1 MEENQDQMP
10 MKAFADLKGYTFQI
24 PYQQRG
30 YKWAPQ
36 NVEEL
41 LKDLW
46 EFIKSKK
53 EMYCLQP
60 LAVVRSDD
68 KKYVVLD
75 GQQRLTTLFLLYK
88 YLYNENPYKFEFE
101 RDNESDVNRSDYL
114 LNIESPDK
122 EKVDSNIDFFFI
134 NRAYYTI
141 KDWFSEMAKAGN
153 ANDIS
158 KLEKDCT
165 LEDVKEKFRTLLNAG
180 KDSKSIQLIWY
191 EVVKEKQH
199 EVFRSLNSG
208 KVHLTNT
215 ELIKAILLNRVSGL
229 LDGSRDEAAI
239 QFEMIERM
247 MQDDHFWYMLRS
259 EPTKRGQTRMD
270 LLFNLVAG
278 ISNEDYEKDFR
289 ASFRWFSDSTTGSL
303 IDKWIKLRH
312 TFLRLKDIYSNI
324 EAYHYI
330 GFLTYEGSQ
339 NGDKNSYKPINKIL
353 ELHSETTKRDFINK
367 LRVSIR
373 EIMNRFHEFIDDFS
387 YYDSSKKG
395 LRLLFLLHNIETILQ
410 RYNKLKANKDLELK
424 REFEQFPFELLHK
437 QSWDIEH
444 IASQTNSSFKN
455 EQDRLDWLKSIC
467 ADYETYFVGDEKD
480 VDSTDPKKKDLG
492 NIQKSY
498 KQYNKTNSAENFM
511 ILYNAV
517 ITYHD
522 KVTGGS
528 ILEEEKN
535 EVGNLVLLD
544 SHTNRSFHN
553 SLFPKKRRIVIIAD
567 GLKSAEDKEK
577 GIKSLFVPICTR
589 QCFTKSYSKASNTT
603 MNAWLESDAKAYR
616 LDLIEKLC
624 DDPVLSGSDSEKTTV
639 TRFFKYSEQKQIN
652 SNN

>member
-1 MEENQDQMP
+1 MEEYQDQMP
-10 MKAFADLKGYTFQI
+10 MKAFAELKGYTFHI

-36 NVEEL
+36 NVREL

-46 EFIKSKK
+46 EFVNSDKK
-53 EMYCLQP
+53 MYCLQP

-68 KKYVVLD
+68 KNYVLLD

-88 YLYNENPYKFEFE
+88 YLNNNEDPYTFEFK
-101 RDNESDVNRSDYL
+101 RDNESGVRWKYL
-114 LNIESPDK
+114 QDIESPDK

-134 NRAYYTI
+134 NRAYCTI
-141 KDWFSEMAKAGN
+141 KDWFSEIAKSGN

-158 KLEKDCT
+158 ESEEDCT
-165 LEDVKEKFRTLLNAG
+165 LENVKEKFQTLLNAG
-180 KDSKSIQLIWY
+180 KDEKSIQLIWY
-191 EVVKEKQH
+191 EVENEKQH

-215 ELIKAILLNRVSGL
+215 ELIKALLLNRVSGL
-229 LDGSRDEAAI
+229 PDGSREEAAI
-239 QFEMIERM
+239 QFEMIERA

-259 EPTKRGQTRMD
+259 EPTKRGQTRME
-270 LLFNLVAG
+270 LLFNLVART
-278 ISNEDYEKDFR
+278 SNEDYEKDFR
-289 ASFRWFSDSTTGSL
+289 TSFRWFSDSTTDESL
-303 IDKWIKLRH
+303 VDNWIKVRH
-312 TFLRLKDIYSNI
+312 PFLRLKDIYSNI

-339 NGDKNSYKPINKIL
+339 NGDKNSYKPIVKIL
-353 ELHSETTKRDFINK
+353 ELHRDTTKRDFINE
-367 LRVSIR
+367 LRKSIR
-373 EIMNRFHEFIDDFS
+373 KIMNGFHESIDDFL

-395 LRLLFLLHNIETILQ
+395 LRLLFLLHNIETILE

-455 EQDRLDWLKSIC
+455 IQDRSDWLESIRT
-467 ADYETYFVGDEKD
+467 DYKEYFEGDEND
-480 VDSTDPKKKDLG
+480 ADSELG
-492 NIQKSY
+492 NIK
-498 KQYNKTNSAENFM
+498 KKLLQYEKTNSAENFM
-511 ILYNAV
+511 VLYNAV

-522 KVTGGS
+522 KKMGES
-528 ILEEEKN
+528 ITEEEKN
-535 EVGNLVLLD
+535 KVGNLVLLD

-553 SLFPKKRRIVIIAD
+553 SLFPRKRRIVIIAD
-567 GLKSAEDKEK
+567 GLKSAEDKET
-577 GIKSLFVPICTR
+577 GIKSLFIPICTR

-603 MNAWLESDAKAYR
+603 MNAWLKSDAEAYR

-624 DDPVLSGSDSEKTTV
+624 DDPVISGSDSEKPEII
-639 TRFFKYSEQKQIN
+639 RFFKHPEQIQIN
-652 SNN
+652 STN

>member
-1 MEENQDQMP
+1 MEEYQDQMP
-10 MKAFADLKGYTFQI
+10 MKAFAELKGYTFHI

-36 NVEEL
+36 NVREL

-46 EFIKSKK
+46 EFVNSDKK
-53 EMYCLQP
+53 MYCLQP

-68 KKYVVLD
+68 KNYVLLD

-88 YLYNENPYKFEFE
+88 YLNNNEDPYTFEFK
-101 RDNESDVNRSDYL
+101 RDNESGVRWKYL
-114 LNIESPDK
+114 QDIESPDK

-134 NRAYYTI
+134 NRAYCTI
-141 KDWFSEMAKAGN
+141 KDWFSEIAKSGN

-158 KLEKDCT
+158 ESEEDCT
-165 LEDVKEKFRTLLNAG
+165 LENVKEKFQTLLNAG
-180 KDSKSIQLIWY
+180 KDEKSIQLIWY
-191 EVVKEKQH
+191 EVENEKQH

-215 ELIKAILLNRVSGL
+215 ELIKALLLNRVSGL
-229 LDGSRDEAAI
+229 PDGSREEAAI
-239 QFEMIERM
+239 QFEMIERA

-270 LLFNLVAG
+270 LLFNLVART
-278 ISNEDYEKDFR
+278 SNEDYEKDFR
-289 ASFRWFSDSTTGSL
+289 TSFRWFSDSTTDESL
-303 IDKWIKLRH
+303 VDKWIKVRH

-339 NGDKNSYKPINKIL
+339 NGDKNSYKPIVKIL
-353 ELHSETTKRDFINK
+353 ELHRDTTKRDFINE
-367 LRVSIR
+367 LRKSIR
-373 EIMNRFHEFIDDFS
+373 KIMNGFHESIDDFL

-395 LRLLFLLHNIETILQ
+395 LRLLFLLHNIETILE

-455 EQDRLDWLKSIC
+455 IQDRSDWLESIRT
-467 ADYETYFVGDEKD
+467 DYKEYFEGDEND
-480 VDSTDPKKKDLG
+480 ADSELG
-492 NIQKSY
+492 NIK
-498 KQYNKTNSAENFM
+498 KKLLQYEKTNSAENFM
-511 ILYNAV
+511 VLYNAV

-522 KVTGGS
+522 KKMGES
-528 ILEEEKN
+528 ITEEEKN
-535 EVGNLVLLD
+535 KVGNLVLLD

-553 SLFPKKRRIVIIAD
+553 SLFPRKRRIVIIAD
-567 GLKSAEDKEK
+567 GLKSAEDKET
-577 GIKSLFVPICTR
+577 GIKSLFIPICTR

-603 MNAWLESDAKAYR
+603 MNAWLKSDAEAYR

-624 DDPVLSGSDSEKTTV
+624 DDPVISGSDSEKPEII
-639 TRFFKYSEQKQIN
+639 RFFKHPEQIQIN
-652 SNN
+652 STN

>member
-10 MKAFADLKGYTFQI
+10 MKAFAELKGYTFHI

-36 NVEEL
+36 NVREL

-46 EFIKSKK
+46 EFVNSDKK
-53 EMYCLQP
+53 MYCLQP

-68 KKYVVLD
+68 KNYVLLD

-88 YLYNENPYKFEFE
+88 YLNNNEDPYTFEFK
-101 RDNESDVNRSDYL
+101 RDNESGVRWKYL
-114 LNIESPDK
+114 QDIESPDK

-134 NRAYYTI
+134 NRAYCTI
-141 KDWFSEMAKAGN
+141 KDWFSEIAKSGN

-158 KLEKDCT
+158 ESEEDCT
-165 LEDVKEKFRTLLNAG
+165 LENVKEKFQTLLNAG
-180 KDSKSIQLIWY
+180 KDEKSIQLIWY
-191 EVVKEKQH
+191 EVENEKQH

-215 ELIKAILLNRVSGL
+215 ELIKALLLNRVSGL
-229 LDGSRDEAAI
+229 PDGSREEAAI
-239 QFEMIERM
+239 QFEMIERA

-270 LLFNLVAG
+270 LLFNLVART
-278 ISNEDYEKDFR
+278 SNEDYEKDFR
-289 ASFRWFSDSTTGSL
+289 TSFRWFSDSTTDESL
-303 IDKWIKLRH
+303 VDKWIKVRH

-339 NGDKNSYKPINKIL
+339 NGDKNSYKPIVKIL
-353 ELHSETTKRDFINK
+353 ELHRDTTKRDFINE
-367 LRVSIR
+367 LRKSIR
-373 EIMNRFHEFIDDFS
+373 KIMNGFHESIDDFL

-395 LRLLFLLHNIETILQ
+395 LRLLFLLHNIETILE

-455 EQDRLDWLKSIC
+455 IQDRSDWLESIRT
-467 ADYETYFVGDEKD
+467 DYKEYFEGDEND
-480 VDSTDPKKKDLG
+480 ADSELG
-492 NIQKSY
+492 NIK
-498 KQYNKTNSAENFM
+498 KKLLQYEKTNSAENFM
-511 ILYNAV
+511 VLYNAV

-522 KVTGGS
+522 KKMGES
-528 ILEEEKN
+528 ITEEEKN
-535 EVGNLVLLD
+535 KVGNLVLLD

-553 SLFPKKRRIVIIAD
+553 SLFPRKRRIVIIAD
-567 GLKSAEDKEK
+567 GLKSAEDKET
-577 GIKSLFVPICTR
+577 GIKSLFIPICTR

-603 MNAWLESDAKAYR
+603 MNAWLKSDAEAYR

-624 DDPVLSGSDSEKTTV
+624 DDPVISGSDSEKPEII
-639 TRFFKYSEQKQIN
+639 RFFKHPEQIQIN
-652 SNN
+652 STN

>member
-1 MEENQDQMP
+1 MEEYHDQMP
-10 MKAFADLKGYTFQI
+10 MKAFAELKGYTFHI

-36 NVEEL
+36 NVREL

-46 EFIKSKK
+46 EFVNSDKK
-53 EMYCLQP
+53 MYCLQP

-68 KKYVVLD
+68 KNYVLLD

-88 YLYNENPYKFEFE
+88 YLNNNEDPYTFEFK
-101 RDNESDVNRSDYL
+101 RDNESGVRWKYL
-114 LNIESPDK
+114 QDIESPDK

-134 NRAYYTI
+134 NRAYCTI
-141 KDWFSEMAKAGN
+141 KDWFSEIAKSGN

-158 KLEKDCT
+158 ESEEDCT
-165 LEDVKEKFRTLLNAG
+165 LENVKEKFQTLLNAG
-180 KDSKSIQLIWY
+180 KDEKSIQLIWY
-191 EVVKEKQH
+191 EVENEKQH

-215 ELIKAILLNRVSGL
+215 ELIKALLLNRVSGL
-229 LDGSRDEAAI
+229 PDGSREEAAI
-239 QFEMIERM
+239 QFEMIERA

-270 LLFNLVAG
+270 LLFNLVART
-278 ISNEDYEKDFR
+278 SNEDYEKDFR
-289 ASFRWFSDSTTGSL
+289 TSFRWFSDSTTDESMV
-303 IDKWIKLRH
+303 DKWIKVRH

-339 NGDKNSYKPINKIL
+339 NGDKNSYKPIVKIL
-353 ELHSETTKRDFINK
+353 ELHRDTTKRDFINE
-367 LRVSIR
+367 LRKSIR
-373 EIMNRFHEFIDDFS
+373 KIMNGFHESIDDFL

-395 LRLLFLLHNIETILQ
+395 LRLLFLLHNIETILE

-455 EQDRLDWLKSIC
+455 IQDRSDWLESIRT
-467 ADYETYFVGDEKD
+467 DYKEYFEGDEND
-480 VDSTDPKKKDLG
+480 ADSELG
-492 NIQKSY
+492 NIK
-498 KQYNKTNSAENFM
+498 KKLLQYEKTNSAENFM
-511 ILYNAV
+511 VLYNAV

-522 KVTGGS
+522 KKMGES
-528 ILEEEKN
+528 ITEEEKN
-535 EVGNLVLLD
+535 KVGNLVLLD

-553 SLFPKKRRIVIIAD
+553 SLFPRKRRIVIIAD
-567 GLKSAEDKEK
+567 GLKSAEDKET
-577 GIKSLFVPICTR
+577 GIKSLFIPICTR

-603 MNAWLESDAKAYR
+603 MNAWLKSDAEAYR

-624 DDPVLSGSDSEKTTV
+624 DDPVISGSDSEKPEII
-639 TRFFKYSEQKQIN
+639 RFFKHPEQIQIN
-652 SNN
+652 STN

>member
-1 MEENQDQMP
+1 MEEHQDQMP
-10 MKAFADLKGYTFQI
+10 MKAFAELKGYTFHI

-36 NVEEL
+36 NVREL

-46 EFIKSKK
+46 EFVNSDKK
-53 EMYCLQP
+53 MYCLQP

-68 KKYVVLD
+68 KNYVLLD

-88 YLYNENPYKFEFE
+88 YLNNNEDPYTFEFK
-101 RDNESDVNRSDYL
+101 RDNESGVRWKYL
-114 LNIESPDK
+114 QDIESPDK

-134 NRAYYTI
+134 NRAYCTI
-141 KDWFSEMAKAGN
+141 KDWFSEIAKSGN

-158 KLEKDCT
+158 ESEEDCT
-165 LEDVKEKFRTLLNAG
+165 LENVKEKFQTLLNAG
-180 KDSKSIQLIWY
+180 KDEKSIQLIWY
-191 EVVKEKQH
+191 EVENEKQH

-215 ELIKAILLNRVSGL
+215 ELIKALLLNRVSGL
-229 LDGSRDEAAI
+229 PDGSREEAAI
-239 QFEMIERM
+239 QFEMIERA

-270 LLFNLVAG
+270 LLFNLVART
-278 ISNEDYEKDFR
+278 SNEDYEKDFR
-289 ASFRWFSDSTTGSL
+289 TSFRWFSDSTTDESL
-303 IDKWIKLRH
+303 VDKWIKVRH

-339 NGDKNSYKPINKIL
+339 IGDKNSYKPIVKIL
-353 ELHSETTKRDFINK
+353 ELHRDTTKRDFINE
-367 LRVSIR
+367 LRKSIR
-373 EIMNRFHEFIDDFS
+373 KIMNGFHESIDDFL

-395 LRLLFLLHNIETILQ
+395 LRLLFLLHNIETILE

-455 EQDRLDWLKSIC
+455 IQDRSDWLESIRT
-467 ADYETYFVGDEKD
+467 DYKEYFEGDEND
-480 VDSTDPKKKDLG
+480 ADSELG
-492 NIQKSY
+492 NIK
-498 KQYNKTNSAENFM
+498 KKLLQYEKTNSAENFM
-511 ILYNAV
+511 VLYNAV

-522 KVTGGS
+522 KKMGES
-528 ILEEEKN
+528 ITEEEKN
-535 EVGNLVLLD
+535 KVGNLVLLD

-553 SLFPKKRRIVIIAD
+553 SLFPRKRRIVIIAD
-567 GLKSAEDKEK
+567 GLKSAEDKET
-577 GIKSLFVPICTR
+577 GIKSLFIPICTR

-603 MNAWLESDAKAYR
+603 MNAWLKSDAEAYR

-624 DDPVLSGSDSEKTTV
+624 DDPVISGSDSEKPEII
-639 TRFFKYSEQKQIN
+639 RFFKHPEQIQIN
-652 SNN
+652 STN

>member
-1 MEENQDQMP
+1 MEEYQDQMP
-10 MKAFADLKGYTFQI
+10 MKAFAELEGYTFLI

-36 NVEEL
+36 NVREL

-46 EFIKSKK
+46 EFVNSDKK
-53 EMYCLQP
+53 MYCLQP

-68 KKYVVLD
+68 KNYVLLD

-88 YLYNENPYKFEFE
+88 YLNNNEDPYTFEFK
-101 RDNESDVNRSDYL
+101 RDNESGVRWKYL
-114 LNIESPDK
+114 QDIESPDK

-134 NRAYYTI
+134 NRAYCTI
-141 KDWFSEMAKAGN
+141 KDWFSEIAKSGN

-158 KLEKDCT
+158 ESEEDCT
-165 LEDVKEKFRTLLNAG
+165 LENVKEKFQTLLNAG
-180 KDSKSIQLIWY
+180 KDEKSIQLIWY
-191 EVVKEKQH
+191 EVENEKQH

-215 ELIKAILLNRVSGL
+215 ELIKALLLNRVSGL
-229 LDGSRDEAAI
+229 PDGSREEAAI
-239 QFEMIERM
+239 QFEMIERA

-270 LLFNLVAG
+270 LLFNLVART
-278 ISNEDYEKDFR
+278 SNEDYEKDFR
-289 ASFRWFSDSTTGSL
+289 TSFRWFSDSTTDESL
-303 IDKWIKLRH
+303 VDKWIKVRH

-339 NGDKNSYKPINKIL
+339 NGDKNSYKPIVKIL
-353 ELHSETTKRDFINK
+353 ELHRDTTKRDFINE
-367 LRVSIR
+367 LRKSIR
-373 EIMNRFHEFIDDFS
+373 KIMNGFHESIDDFL

-395 LRLLFLLHNIETILQ
+395 LRLLFLLHNIETILE

-455 EQDRLDWLKSIC
+455 IQDRSDWLESIRT
-467 ADYETYFVGDEKD
+467 DYKEYFEGDEND
-480 VDSTDPKKKDLG
+480 ADSELG
-492 NIQKSY
+492 NIK
-498 KQYNKTNSAENFM
+498 KKLLQYEKTNSAENFM
-511 ILYNAV
+511 VLYNAV

-522 KVTGGS
+522 KKMGES
-528 ILEEEKN
+528 ITEEEKN
-535 EVGNLVLLD
+535 KVGNLVLLD

-553 SLFPKKRRIVIIAD
+553 SLFPRKRRIVIIAD
-567 GLKSAEDKEK
+567 GLKSAEDKET
-577 GIKSLFVPICTR
+577 GIKSLFIPICTR

-603 MNAWLESDAKAYR
+603 MNAWLKSDAEAYR

-624 DDPVLSGSDSEKTTV
+624 DDPVISGSDSEKPEII
-639 TRFFKYSEQKQIN
+639 RFFKHPEQIQIN
-652 SNN
+652 STN

>member
-1 MEENQDQMP
+1 MEENQDQMQ
-10 MKAFADLKGYTFQI
+10 MKAYAELKGYTFQI

-36 NVEEL
+36 NVKEL

-46 EFIKSKK
+46 EFINSDK

-60 LAVVRSDD
+60 LAVVRSDN

-88 YLYNENPYKFEFE
+88 YLYDKDPYTFEFE
-101 RDNESDVNRSDYL
+101 RDNESDVNRWDYL
-114 LNIESPDK
+114 QNIKSPDK
-122 EKVDSNIDFFFI
+122 DELNIDFFFI
-134 NRAYYTI
+134 NRAYCTI
-141 KDWFSEMAKAGN
+141 KDWFSEMAETDN
-153 ANDIS
+153 SINIS
-158 KLEKDCT
+158 KSEDGCT
-165 LEDVKEKFRTLLNAG
+165 LDDVKEKFRILLNAD
-180 KDSKSIQLIWY
+180 KYSNSIQLIWY
-191 EVVKEKQH
+191 EVEKERKH
-199 EVFRSLNSG
+199 EAFRSLNSG

-215 ELIKAILLNRVSGL
+215 DLIKALLLNRVSGL
-229 LDGSRDEAAI
+229 PDGSREEAAI

-278 ISNEDYEKDFR
+278 TSNEDYEKDFR
-289 ASFRWFSDSTTGSL
+289 TSFRWFSDSTTGSL

-353 ELHSETTKRDFINK
+353 ELHRETTKRDFINK
-367 LRVSIR
+367 LRKSIR
-373 EIMNRFHEFIDDFS
+373 EIMNGFHESIDEFS
-387 YYDSSKKG
+387 YSDSSKKG

-455 EQDRLDWLKSIC
+455 LQDRSDWLESIRT
-467 ADYETYFVGDEKD
+467 DYKEYFEGDEND
-480 VDSTDPKKKDLG
+480 ADTDLG
-492 NIQKSY
+492 NIK
-498 KQYNKTNSAENFM
+498 KRLLQYEKTNSAENFM
-511 ILYNAV
+511 VLYNAV

-522 KVTGGS
+522 KKMGES
-528 ILEEEKN
+528 ITEEEKN
-535 EVGNLVLLD
+535 DVGNLVLLD

-624 DDPVLSGSDSEKTTV
+624 DSPELLSSDSEKTTV
-639 TRFFKYSEQKQIN
+639 TRFFKHHEQKQIN
-652 SNN
+652 SNI

>member
-1 MEENQDQMP
+1 MEEYQDQMP
-10 MKAFADLKGYTFQI
+10 MKAFAELKGYTFHI

-36 NVEEL
+36 NVREL

-46 EFIKSKK
+46 EFVNSDKK
-53 EMYCLQP
+53 MYCLQP

-68 KKYVVLD
+68 KNYVLLD

-88 YLYNENPYKFEFE
+88 YLNNNEDPYTFEFK
-101 RDNESDVNRSDYL
+101 RDNESGVRWKYL
-114 LNIESPDK
+114 QDIESPDK
-122 EKVDSNIDFFFI
+122 EKVDSNFDFFFI
-134 NRAYYTI
+134 NRAYCTI
-141 KDWFSEMAKAGN
+141 KDWFSEIAKSGN

-158 KLEKDCT
+158 ESEEDCT
-165 LEDVKEKFRTLLNAG
+165 LENVKEKFQTLLNAG
-180 KDSKSIQLIWY
+180 KDEKSIQLIWY
-191 EVVKEKQH
+191 EVENEKQH

-215 ELIKAILLNRVSGL
+215 ELIKALLLNRVSGL
-229 LDGSRDEAAI
+229 PDGSREEAAI
-239 QFEMIERM
+239 QFEMIERA

-270 LLFNLVAG
+270 LLFNLVART
-278 ISNEDYEKDFR
+278 SNEDYEKDFR
-289 ASFRWFSDSTTGSL
+289 TSFRWFSDSTTDESL
-303 IDKWIKLRH
+303 VDKWIKVRH

-339 NGDKNSYKPINKIL
+339 NGDKNSYKPIVKIL
-353 ELHSETTKRDFINK
+353 ELHRDTTKRDFINE
-367 LRVSIR
+367 LRKSIR
-373 EIMNRFHEFIDDFS
+373 KIMNGFHESIDDFL

-395 LRLLFLLHNIETILQ
+395 LRLLFLLHNIETILE

-455 EQDRLDWLKSIC
+455 IQDRSDWLESIRT
-467 ADYETYFVGDEKD
+467 DYKEYFEGDEND
-480 VDSTDPKKKDLG
+480 ADSELG
-492 NIQKSY
+492 NIK
-498 KQYNKTNSAENFM
+498 KKLLQYEKTNSAENFM
-511 ILYNAV
+511 VLYNAV

-522 KVTGGS
+522 KKMGES
-528 ILEEEKN
+528 ITEEEKN
-535 EVGNLVLLD
+535 KVGNLVLLD

-553 SLFPKKRRIVIIAD
+553 SLFPRKRRIVIIAD
-567 GLKSAEDKEK
+567 GLKSAEDKET
-577 GIKSLFVPICTR
+577 GIKSLFIPICTR

-603 MNAWLESDAKAYR
+603 MNAWLKSDAEAYR

-624 DDPVLSGSDSEKTTV
+624 DDPVISGSDSEKPEII
-639 TRFFKYSEQKQIN
+639 RFFKHPEQIQIN
-652 SNN
+652 STN

>member
-10 MKAFADLKGYTFQI
+10 MIAFAELEGYTFHI

-36 NVEEL
+36 NVREL

-46 EFIKSKK
+46 EFVNSDKK
-53 EMYCLQP
+53 MYCLQP

-68 KKYVVLD
+68 KNYVLLD

-88 YLYNENPYKFEFE
+88 YLNNNEDPYTFEFK
-101 RDNESDVNRSDYL
+101 RDNESGVRWKYL
-114 LNIESPDK
+114 QDIESPDK

-134 NRAYYTI
+134 NRAYCTI
-141 KDWFSEMAKAGN
+141 KDWFSEIAKSGN

-158 KLEKDCT
+158 ESEEDCT
-165 LEDVKEKFRTLLNAG
+165 LENVKEKFQTLLNAG
-180 KDSKSIQLIWY
+180 KDEKSIQLIWY
-191 EVVKEKQH
+191 EVENEKQH

-215 ELIKAILLNRVSGL
+215 ELIKALLINRVSGL
-229 LDGSRDEAAI
+229 PDGSREEAAI
-239 QFEMIERM
+239 QFEMIERA

-270 LLFNLVAG
+270 LLFNLVART
-278 ISNEDYEKDFR
+278 SNEDYEKDFR
-289 ASFRWFSDSTTGSL
+289 TSFRWFSDSTTDESL
-303 IDKWIKLRH
+303 VDKWIKVRH

-339 NGDKNSYKPINKIL
+339 NGDKNSYKPIVKIL
-353 ELHSETTKRDFINK
+353 ELHRDTTKRDFINE
-367 LRVSIR
+367 LRKSIR
-373 EIMNRFHEFIDDFS
+373 KIMNGFHESIDDFL

-395 LRLLFLLHNIETILQ
+395 LRLLFLLHNIETILE

-455 EQDRLDWLKSIC
+455 IQDRSDWLESIRT
-467 ADYETYFVGDEKD
+467 DYKEYFEGDEND
-480 VDSTDPKKKDLG
+480 ADSELG
-492 NIQKSY
+492 NIK
-498 KQYNKTNSAENFM
+498 KKLLQYEKTNSAENFM
-511 ILYNAV
+511 VLYNAV

-522 KVTGGS
+522 KKMGES
-528 ILEEEKN
+528 ITEEEKN
-535 EVGNLVLLD
+535 KVGNLVLLD

-553 SLFPKKRRIVIIAD
+553 SLFPRKRRIVIIAD
-567 GLKSAEDKEK
+567 GLKSAEDKET
-577 GIKSLFVPICTR
+577 GIKSLFIPICTR

-603 MNAWLESDAKAYR
+603 MNAWLKSDAEAYR

-624 DDPVLSGSDSEKTTV
+624 DDPVISGSDSEKPEII
-639 TRFFKYSEQKQIN
+639 RFFKHPEQIQIN
-652 SNN
+652 STN

>member
-1 MEENQDQMP
+1 MEEHQDQMP
-10 MKAFADLKGYTFQI
+10 MKAFAELKGYTFHI

-36 NVEEL
+36 NVREL

-46 EFIKSKK
+46 EFVNSDKK
-53 EMYCLQP
+53 MYCLQP

-68 KKYVVLD
+68 KNYVLLD

-88 YLYNENPYKFEFE
+88 YLNNNEDPYTFEFK
-101 RDNESDVNRSDYL
+101 RDNESGVRWKYL
-114 LNIESPDK
+114 QDIESPDK

-134 NRAYYTI
+134 NRAYCTI
-141 KDWFSEMAKAGN
+141 KDWFSEVAKASN

-158 KLEKDCT
+158 ESEEDCT
-165 LEDVKEKFRTLLNAG
+165 LENVKEKFQTLLNAG
-180 KDSKSIQLIWY
+180 KDEKSIQLIWY
-191 EVVKEKQH
+191 EVENEKQH

-215 ELIKAILLNRVSGL
+215 ELIKALLLNRVSGL
-229 LDGSRDEAAI
+229 PDGSREEAAI
-239 QFEMIERM
+239 QFEMIERA

-270 LLFNLVAG
+270 LLFNLVART
-278 ISNEDYEKDFR
+278 SNEDYEKDFR
-289 ASFRWFSDSTTGSL
+289 TSFRWFSDSTTDESL
-303 IDKWIKLRH
+303 VDKWIKVRH

-339 NGDKNSYKPINKIL
+339 NGDKNSYKPIVKIL
-353 ELHSETTKRDFINK
+353 ELHRDTTKRDFINE
-367 LRVSIR
+367 LRKSIR
-373 EIMNRFHEFIDDFS
+373 KIMNGFHESIDDFL

-395 LRLLFLLHNIETILQ
+395 LRLLFLLHNIETILE

-455 EQDRLDWLKSIC
+455 IQDRSDWLESIRT
-467 ADYETYFVGDEKD
+467 DYKEYFEGDEND
-480 VDSTDPKKKDLG
+480 ADSELG
-492 NIQKSY
+492 NIK
-498 KQYNKTNSAENFM
+498 KKLLQYEKTNSAENFM
-511 ILYNAV
+511 VLYNAV

-522 KVTGGS
+522 KKMGES
-528 ILEEEKN
+528 ITEEEKN
-535 EVGNLVLLD
+535 KVGNLVLLD

-553 SLFPKKRRIVIIAD
+553 SLFPRKRRIVIIAD
-567 GLKSAEDKEK
+567 GLKSAEDKET
-577 GIKSLFVPICTR
+577 GIKSLFIPICTR

-603 MNAWLESDAKAYR
+603 MNAWLKSDAEAYR

-624 DDPVLSGSDSEKTTV
+624 DDPVISGSDSEKPEII
-639 TRFFKYSEQKQIN
+639 RFFKHPEQIQIN
-652 SNN
+652 STN

>member
-1 MEENQDQMP
+1 MEEYQDQMP
-10 MKAFADLKGYTFQI
+10 MKAFAELKGYTFHI

-36 NVEEL
+36 NVREL

-46 EFIKSKK
+46 EFVNSDKK
-53 EMYCLQP
+53 MYCLQP

-68 KKYVVLD
+68 KNYVLLD

-88 YLYNENPYKFEFE
+88 YLNNNEDPYTFEFK
-101 RDNESDVNRSDYL
+101 RDNESGVRWKYL
-114 LNIESPDK
+114 QDIESPDK

-134 NRAYYTI
+134 NRAYCTI
-141 KDWFSEMAKAGN
+141 KDWFSEIAKSGN

-158 KLEKDCT
+158 ESEEDCT
-165 LEDVKEKFRTLLNAG
+165 LENVKEKFQTLLNAG
-180 KDSKSIQLIWY
+180 KDEKSIQLIWY
-191 EVVKEKQH
+191 EVENEKQH

-215 ELIKAILLNRVSGL
+215 ELIKALLLNRVSGL
-229 LDGSRDEAAI
+229 PDGSREEAAI
-239 QFEMIERM
+239 QFEMIERA

-270 LLFNLVAG
+270 LLFNLVART
-278 ISNEDYEKDFR
+278 SNEDYEKDFR
-289 ASFRWFSDSTTGSL
+289 TSFRWFSDSTTDESMV
-303 IDKWIKLRH
+303 DKWIKVRH

-339 NGDKNSYKPINKIL
+339 NGDKNSYKPIVKIL
-353 ELHSETTKRDFINK
+353 ELHRDTTKRDFINE
-367 LRVSIR
+367 LRKSIR
-373 EIMNRFHEFIDDFS
+373 KIMNGFHESIDDFL

-395 LRLLFLLHNIETILQ
+395 LRLLFLLHNIETILE

-455 EQDRLDWLKSIC
+455 IQDRSDWLESIRT
-467 ADYETYFVGDEKD
+467 DYKEYFEGDEND
-480 VDSTDPKKKDLG
+480 ADSELG
-492 NIQKSY
+492 NIK
-498 KQYNKTNSAENFM
+498 KKLLQYEKTNSAENFM
-511 ILYNAV
+511 VLYNAV

-522 KVTGGS
+522 KKMGES
-528 ILEEEKN
+528 ITEEEKN
-535 EVGNLVLLD
+535 KVGNLVLLD

-553 SLFPKKRRIVIIAD
+553 SLFPRKRRIVIIAD
-567 GLKSAEDKEK
+567 GLKSAEDKET
-577 GIKSLFVPICTR
+577 GIKSLFIPICTR

-603 MNAWLESDAKAYR
+603 MNAWLKSDAEAYR

-624 DDPVLSGSDSEKTTV
+624 DDPVISGSDSEKPEII
-639 TRFFKYSEQKQIN
+639 RFFKHPEQIQIN
-652 SNN
+652 STN

>member
-10 MKAFADLKGYTFQI
+10 MIAFAELEGYTFHI

-36 NVEEL
+36 NVREL

-46 EFIKSKK
+46 EFVNSDKK
-53 EMYCLQP
+53 MYCLQP

-68 KKYVVLD
+68 KNYVLLD

-88 YLYNENPYKFEFE
+88 YLNNNEDPYTFEFK
-101 RDNESDVNRSDYL
+101 RDNESGVRWKYL
-114 LNIESPDK
+114 QDIESPDK

-134 NRAYYTI
+134 NRAYCTI
-141 KDWFSEMAKAGN
+141 KDWFSEIAKSGN

-158 KLEKDCT
+158 ESEEDCT
-165 LEDVKEKFRTLLNAG
+165 LENVKEKFQTLLNAG
-180 KDSKSIQLIWY
+180 KDEKSIQLIWY
-191 EVVKEKQH
+191 EVENEKQH

-215 ELIKAILLNRVSGL
+215 ELIKALLLNRVSGL
-229 LDGSRDEAAI
+229 PDGSREEAAI
-239 QFEMIERM
+239 QFEMIERA

-270 LLFNLVAG
+270 LLFNLVART
-278 ISNEDYEKDFR
+278 SNEDYEKDFR
-289 ASFRWFSDSTTGSL
+289 TSFRWFSDSTTDESL
-303 IDKWIKLRH
+303 VDKWIKVRH

-339 NGDKNSYKPINKIL
+339 NGDKNSYKPIVKIL
-353 ELHSETTKRDFINK
+353 ELHRDTTKRDFINE
-367 LRVSIR
+367 LRKSIR
-373 EIMNRFHEFIDDFS
+373 KIMNGFHESIDDFL

-395 LRLLFLLHNIETILQ
+395 LRLLFLLHNIETILE

-455 EQDRLDWLKSIC
+455 IQDRSDWLKSILT
-467 ADYETYFVGDEKD
+467 DYKEYFEGDEND
-480 VDSTDPKKKDLG
+480 ADSELG
-492 NIQKSY
+492 NIK
-498 KQYNKTNSAENFM
+498 KKLLQYEKTNSAENFM
-511 ILYNAV
+511 VLYNAV

-522 KVTGGS
+522 KKMGES
-528 ILEEEKN
+528 ITEEEKN
-535 EVGNLVLLD
+535 KVGNLVLLD

-553 SLFPKKRRIVIIAD
+553 SLFPRKRRIVIIAD
-567 GLKSAEDKEK
+567 GLKSAEDKET
-577 GIKSLFVPICTR
+577 GIKSLFIPICTR

-603 MNAWLESDAKAYR
+603 MNAWLKSDAEAYR

-624 DDPVLSGSDSEKTTV
+624 DDPVISGSDSEKPEII
-639 TRFFKYSEQKQIN
+639 RFFKHPEQIQIN
-652 SNN
+652 STN

>member
-1 MEENQDQMP
+1 MEEYQDQMP
-10 MKAFADLKGYTFQI
+10 MKAFAELKGYTFHI

-36 NVEEL
+36 NVREL

-46 EFIKSKK
+46 EFVNSDKK
-53 EMYCLQP
+53 MYCLQP

-68 KKYVVLD
+68 KNYVLLD

-88 YLYNENPYKFEFE
+88 YLNNNEDPYTFEFK
-101 RDNESDVNRSDYL
+101 RDNESGVRWKYL
-114 LNIESPDK
+114 QDIESPDK

-134 NRAYYTI
+134 NRAYCTI
-141 KDWFSEMAKAGN
+141 KDWFSEIAKSGN

-158 KLEKDCT
+158 ESEEDCT
-165 LEDVKEKFRTLLNAG
+165 LENVKEKFQTLLNAG
-180 KDSKSIQLIWY
+180 KDEKSIQLIWY
-191 EVVKEKQH
+191 EVENEKQH

-215 ELIKAILLNRVSGL
+215 ELIKALLLNRVSGL
-229 LDGSRDEAAI
+229 PDGSREEAAI
-239 QFEMIERM
+239 QFEMIERA

-270 LLFNLVAG
+270 LLFNLVART
-278 ISNEDYEKDFR
+278 SNEDYEKDFR
-289 ASFRWFSDSTTGSL
+289 TSFRWFSDSTTDESMV
-303 IDKWIKLRH
+303 DKWIKVRH

-339 NGDKNSYKPINKIL
+339 NGDKNSYKPIVKIL
-353 ELHSETTKRDFINK
+353 ELHRDTTKRDFINE
-367 LRVSIR
+367 LRKSIR
-373 EIMNRFHEFIDDFS
+373 KIMNGFHESIDDFL

-395 LRLLFLLHNIETILQ
+395 LRLLFLLHNIETILE

-455 EQDRLDWLKSIC
+455 IQDRSAWLESIRT
-467 ADYETYFVGDEKD
+467 DYKEYFEGDEND
-480 VDSTDPKKKDLG
+480 ADSELG
-492 NIQKSY
+492 NIK
-498 KQYNKTNSAENFM
+498 KKLLQYEKTNSAENFM
-511 ILYNAV
+511 VLYNAV

-522 KVTGGS
+522 KKMGES
-528 ILEEEKN
+528 ITEEEKN
-535 EVGNLVLLD
+535 KVGNLVLLD

-553 SLFPKKRRIVIIAD
+553 SLFPRKRRIVIIAD
-567 GLKSAEDKEK
+567 GLKSAEDKET
-577 GIKSLFVPICTR
+577 GIKSLFIPICTR

-603 MNAWLESDAKAYR
+603 MNAWLKSDAEAYR

-624 DDPVLSGSDSEKTTV
+624 DDPVISGSDSEKPEII
-639 TRFFKYSEQKQIN
+639 RFFKHPEQIQIN
-652 SNN
+652 STN

>member
-10 MKAFADLKGYTFQI
+10 MIAFAELEGYTFHI

-36 NVEEL
+36 NVREL

-46 EFIKSKK
+46 EFVNSDKK
-53 EMYCLQP
+53 MYCLQP

-68 KKYVVLD
+68 KNYVLLD

-88 YLYNENPYKFEFE
+88 YLNNNEDPYTFEFK
-101 RDNESDVNRSDYL
+101 RDNESGVRWKYL
-114 LNIESPDK
+114 QDIESPDK

-134 NRAYYTI
+134 NRAYCTI
-141 KDWFSEMAKAGN
+141 KDWFSEIAKSGN

-158 KLEKDCT
+158 ESEEDCT
-165 LEDVKEKFRTLLNAG
+165 LENVKEKFQTLLNAG
-180 KDSKSIQLIWY
+180 KDEKSIQLIWY
-191 EVVKEKQH
+191 EVENEKQH

-215 ELIKAILLNRVSGL
+215 ELIKALLLNRVSGL
-229 LDGSRDEAAI
+229 PDGSREEAAI
-239 QFEMIERM
+239 QFEMIERA

-270 LLFNLVAG
+270 LLFNLVART
-278 ISNEDYEKDFR
+278 SNEDYEKDFR
-289 ASFRWFSDSTTGSL
+289 TSFRWFSDSTTDESMV
-303 IDKWIKLRH
+303 DKWIKVRH

-339 NGDKNSYKPINKIL
+339 NGDKNSYKPIVKIL
-353 ELHSETTKRDFINK
+353 ELHRDTTKRDFINE
-367 LRVSIR
+367 LRKSIR
-373 EIMNRFHEFIDDFS
+373 KIMNGFHESIDDFL

-395 LRLLFLLHNIETILQ
+395 LRLLFLLHNIETILE

-455 EQDRLDWLKSIC
+455 IQDRSDWLESIRT
-467 ADYETYFVGDEKD
+467 DYKEYFEGDEND
-480 VDSTDPKKKDLG
+480 ADSELG
-492 NIQKSY
+492 NIK
-498 KQYNKTNSAENFM
+498 KKLLQYEKTNSAENFM
-511 ILYNAV
+511 VLYNAV

-522 KVTGGS
+522 KKMGES
-528 ILEEEKN
+528 ITEEEKN
-535 EVGNLVLLD
+535 KVGNLVLLD

-553 SLFPKKRRIVIIAD
+553 SLFPRKRRIVIIAD
-567 GLKSAEDKEK
+567 GLKSAEDKET
-577 GIKSLFVPICTR
+577 GIKSLFIPICTR

-603 MNAWLESDAKAYR
+603 MNAWLKSDAEAYR

-624 DDPVLSGSDSEKTTV
+624 DDPVISGSDSEKPEII
-639 TRFFKYSEQKQIN
+639 RFFKHPEQIQIN
-652 SNN
+652 STN

>member
-1 MEENQDQMP
+1 MEEYHDQMP
-10 MKAFADLKGYTFQI
+10 MKAFAELKGYTFHI

-36 NVEEL
+36 NVREL

-46 EFIKSKK
+46 EFVNSDKK
-53 EMYCLQP
+53 MYCLQP

-68 KKYVVLD
+68 KNYVLLD

-88 YLYNENPYKFEFE
+88 YLNTNEDPYTFEFK
-101 RDNESDVNRSDYL
+101 RDNESGVRWKYL
-114 LNIESPDK
+114 QDIESPDK

-134 NRAYYTI
+134 NRAYCTI
-141 KDWFSEMAKAGN
+141 KDWFSEIAKSGN

-158 KLEKDCT
+158 ESEEDCT
-165 LEDVKEKFRTLLNAG
+165 LENVKEKFQTLLNAG
-180 KDSKSIQLIWY
+180 KDEKSIQLIWY
-191 EVVKEKQH
+191 EVENEKQH

-215 ELIKAILLNRVSGL
+215 ELIKALLLNRVSGL
-229 LDGSRDEAAI
+229 PDGSREEAAI
-239 QFEMIERM
+239 QFEMIERA

-270 LLFNLVAG
+270 LLFNLVART
-278 ISNEDYEKDFR
+278 SNEDYEKDFR
-289 ASFRWFSDSTTGSL
+289 TSFRWFSDSTTDESL
-303 IDKWIKLRH
+303 VDKWIKVRH

-339 NGDKNSYKPINKIL
+339 NGDKNSYKPIVKIL
-353 ELHSETTKRDFINK
+353 ELHRDTTKRDFINE
-367 LRVSIR
+367 LRKSIR
-373 EIMNRFHEFIDDFS
+373 KIMNGFHESIDDFL

-395 LRLLFLLHNIETILQ
+395 LRLLFLLHNIETILE

-455 EQDRLDWLKSIC
+455 IQDRSDWLESIRT
-467 ADYETYFVGDEKD
+467 DYKEYFEGDEND
-480 VDSTDPKKKDLG
+480 ADSELG
-492 NIQKSY
+492 NIK
-498 KQYNKTNSAENFM
+498 KKLLQYEKTNSAENFM
-511 ILYNAV
+511 VLYNAV

-522 KVTGGS
+522 KKMGES
-528 ILEEEKN
+528 ITEEEKN
-535 EVGNLVLLD
+535 KVGNLVLLD

-553 SLFPKKRRIVIIAD
+553 SLFPRKRRIVIIAD
-567 GLKSAEDKEK
+567 GLKSAEDKET
-577 GIKSLFVPICTR
+577 GIKSLFIPICTR

-603 MNAWLESDAKAYR
+603 MNAWLKSDAEAYR

-624 DDPVLSGSDSEKTTV
+624 DDPVISGSDSEKPEII
-639 TRFFKYSEQKQIN
+639 RFFKHPEQIQIN
-652 SNN
+652 STN

>member
-1 MEENQDQMP
+1 MEEHQDQMP
-10 MKAFADLKGYTFQI
+10 MKAFAELKGYTFHI

-36 NVEEL
+36 NVREL

-46 EFIKSKK
+46 EFVNSDKK
-53 EMYCLQP
+53 MYCLQP

-68 KKYVVLD
+68 KNYVLLD

-88 YLYNENPYKFEFE
+88 YLNNNEDPYTFEFK
-101 RDNESDVNRSDYL
+101 RDNESGVRWKYL
-114 LNIESPDK
+114 QDIESPDK

-134 NRAYYTI
+134 NRAYCTI
-141 KDWFSEMAKAGN
+141 KDWFSEIAKSGN

-158 KLEKDCT
+158 ESEEDCT
-165 LEDVKEKFRTLLNAG
+165 LENVKEKFQTLLNAG
-180 KDSKSIQLIWY
+180 KDEKSIQLIWY
-191 EVVKEKQH
+191 EVENEKQH

-215 ELIKAILLNRVSGL
+215 ELIKALLLNRVSGL
-229 LDGSRDEAAI
+229 PDGSREEAAI
-239 QFEMIERM
+239 QFEMIERA

-270 LLFNLVAG
+270 LLFNLVART
-278 ISNEDYEKDFR
+278 SNEDYEKDFR
-289 ASFRWFSDSTTGSL
+289 TSFRWFSDSTTDESL
-303 IDKWIKLRH
+303 VDKWIKVRH

-339 NGDKNSYKPINKIL
+339 IGDKNSYKPIVKIL
-353 ELHSETTKRDFINK
+353 ELHRDTTKRDFINE
-367 LRVSIR
+367 LRKSIR
-373 EIMNRFHEFIDDFS
+373 KIMNGFHESIDDFL

-395 LRLLFLLHNIETILQ
+395 LRLLFLLHNIETILE

-455 EQDRLDWLKSIC
+455 IQDRSDWLESIRT
-467 ADYETYFVGDEKD
+467 DYKEYFEGDEND
-480 VDSTDPKKKDLG
+480 ADSELG
-492 NIQKSY
+492 NIK
-498 KQYNKTNSAENFM
+498 KKLLQYEKTNSAENFM
-511 ILYNAV
+511 VLYNAV

-522 KVTGGS
+522 KKMGES
-528 ILEEEKN
+528 ITEEEKN
-535 EVGNLVLLD
+535 KVGNLVLLD

-553 SLFPKKRRIVIIAD
+553 SLFPRKRRIVIIAD
-567 GLKSAEDKEK
+567 GLKSVEDKET
-577 GIKSLFVPICTR
+577 GIKSLFIPICTR

-603 MNAWLESDAKAYR
+603 MNAWLKSDAEAYR

-624 DDPVLSGSDSEKTTV
+624 DDPVISGSDSEKPEII
-639 TRFFKYSEQKQIN
+639 RFFKHPEQIQIN
-652 SNN
+652 STN

>member
-1 MEENQDQMP
+1 MEEHQDQMP
-10 MKAFADLKGYTFQI
+10 MKAFAELKGYTFHI

-36 NVEEL
+36 NVREL

-46 EFIKSKK
+46 EFVNSDKK
-53 EMYCLQP
+53 MYCLQP

-68 KKYVVLD
+68 KNYVLLD

-88 YLYNENPYKFEFE
+88 YLNNNEDPYTFEFK
-101 RDNESDVNRSDYL
+101 RDNESGVRWKYL
-114 LNIESPDK
+114 QDIESPDK

-134 NRAYYTI
+134 NRAYCTI
-141 KDWFSEMAKAGN
+141 KDWFSEIAKSGN

-158 KLEKDCT
+158 ESEEDCT
-165 LEDVKEKFRTLLNAG
+165 LENVKEKFQTLLNAG
-180 KDSKSIQLIWY
+180 KDEKSIQLIWY
-191 EVVKEKQH
+191 EVENEKQH

-215 ELIKAILLNRVSGL
+215 ELIKALLINRVSGL
-229 LDGSRDEAAI
+229 PDGSREEAAI
-239 QFEMIERM
+239 QFEMIERA

-270 LLFNLVAG
+270 LLFNLVART
-278 ISNEDYEKDFR
+278 SNEDYEKDFR
-289 ASFRWFSDSTTGSL
+289 TSFRWFSDSTTDESL
-303 IDKWIKLRH
+303 VDKWIKVRH

-339 NGDKNSYKPINKIL
+339 NGDKNSYKPIVKIL
-353 ELHSETTKRDFINK
+353 ELHRDTTKRDFINE
-367 LRVSIR
+367 LRKSIR
-373 EIMNRFHEFIDDFS
+373 KIMNGFHESIDDFL

-395 LRLLFLLHNIETILQ
+395 LRLLFLLHNIETILE

-455 EQDRLDWLKSIC
+455 IQDRSDWLESIRT
-467 ADYETYFVGDEKD
+467 DYKEYFEGDEND
-480 VDSTDPKKKDLG
+480 ADSELG
-492 NIQKSY
+492 NIK
-498 KQYNKTNSAENFM
+498 KKLLQYEKTNSAENFM
-511 ILYNAV
+511 VLYNAV

-522 KVTGGS
+522 KKMGES
-528 ILEEEKN
+528 ITEEEKN
-535 EVGNLVLLD
+535 KVGNLVLLD

-553 SLFPKKRRIVIIAD
+553 SLFPRKRRIVIIAD
-567 GLKSAEDKEK
+567 GLKSAEDKET
-577 GIKSLFVPICTR
+577 GIKSLFIPICTR

-603 MNAWLESDAKAYR
+603 MNAWLKSDAEAYR

-624 DDPVLSGSDSEKTTV
+624 DDPVISGSDSEKPEII
-639 TRFFKYSEQKQIN
+639 RFFKHPEQIQIN
-652 SNN
+652 STN

>member
-10 MKAFADLKGYTFQI
+10 MIAFAELKGYTFHI

-36 NVEEL
+36 NVREL

-46 EFIKSKK
+46 EFVNSDKK
-53 EMYCLQP
+53 MYCLQP

-68 KKYVVLD
+68 KNYVLLD

-88 YLYNENPYKFEFE
+88 YLNNNEDPYTFEFK
-101 RDNESDVNRSDYL
+101 RDNESGVRWKYL
-114 LNIESPDK
+114 QDIESPDK

-134 NRAYYTI
+134 NRAYCTI
-141 KDWFSEMAKAGN
+141 KDWFSEIAKSGN

-158 KLEKDCT
+158 ESEEDCT
-165 LEDVKEKFRTLLNAG
+165 LENVKEKFQTLLNAG
-180 KDSKSIQLIWY
+180 KDEKSIQLIWY
-191 EVVKEKQH
+191 EVENEKQH

-215 ELIKAILLNRVSGL
+215 ELIKALLLNRVSGL
-229 LDGSRDEAAI
+229 PDGSREEAAI
-239 QFEMIERM
+239 QFEMIERA

-270 LLFNLVAG
+270 LLFNLVART
-278 ISNEDYEKDFR
+278 SNEDYEKDFR
-289 ASFRWFSDSTTGSL
+289 TSFRWFSDSTTDESL
-303 IDKWIKLRH
+303 VDKWIKVRH

-339 NGDKNSYKPINKIL
+339 NGDKNSYKPIVKIL
-353 ELHSETTKRDFINK
+353 ELHRDTTKRDFINE
-367 LRVSIR
+367 LRKSIR
-373 EIMNRFHEFIDDFS
+373 KIMNGFHESIDDFL

-395 LRLLFLLHNIETILQ
+395 LRLLFLLHNIETILE

-455 EQDRLDWLKSIC
+455 IQDRSDWLESIRT
-467 ADYETYFVGDEKD
+467 DYKEYFEGDEND
-480 VDSTDPKKKDLG
+480 ADSELG
-492 NIQKSY
+492 NIK
-498 KQYNKTNSAENFM
+498 KKLLQYEKTNSAENFM
-511 ILYNAV
+511 VLYNAV

-522 KVTGGS
+522 KKMGES
-528 ILEEEKN
+528 ITEEEKN
-535 EVGNLVLLD
+535 KVGNLVLLD

-553 SLFPKKRRIVIIAD
+553 SLFPRKRRIVIIAD
-567 GLKSAEDKEK
+567 GLKSAEDKET
-577 GIKSLFVPICTR
+577 GIKSLFIPICTR

-603 MNAWLESDAKAYR
+603 MNAWLKSDAEAYR

-624 DDPVLSGSDSEKTTV
+624 DDPVISGSDSEKPEII
-639 TRFFKYSEQKQIN
+639 RFFKHPEQIQIN
-652 SNN
+652 STN

>member
-1 MEENQDQMP
+1 MEEYQDQMP
-10 MKAFADLKGYTFQI
+10 MKAFAELKGYTFHI

-36 NVEEL
+36 NVREL

-46 EFIKSKK
+46 EFVNSDKK
-53 EMYCLQP
+53 MYCLQP

-68 KKYVVLD
+68 KNYVLLD

-88 YLYNENPYKFEFE
+88 YLNNNEDPYTFEFK
-101 RDNESDVNRSDYL
+101 RDNESGVRWKYL
-114 LNIESPDK
+114 QDIESPDK

-134 NRAYYTI
+134 NRAYCTI
-141 KDWFSEMAKAGN
+141 KDWFSEIAKSGN

-158 KLEKDCT
+158 ESEEDCT
-165 LEDVKEKFRTLLNAG
+165 LENVKEKFQTLLNAG
-180 KDSKSIQLIWY
+180 KDEKSIQLIWY
-191 EVVKEKQH
+191 EVENEKQH

-215 ELIKAILLNRVSGL
+215 ELIKALLLNRVSGL
-229 LDGSRDEAAI
+229 PDGSREEAAI
-239 QFEMIERM
+239 QFEMIERA

-270 LLFNLVAG
+270 LLFNLVART
-278 ISNEDYEKDFR
+278 SNEDYEKDFR
-289 ASFRWFSDSTTGSL
+289 TSFRWFSDSTTDESL
-303 IDKWIKLRH
+303 VDKWIKVRH

-339 NGDKNSYKPINKIL
+339 NGDKNSYKPIVKIL
-353 ELHSETTKRDFINK
+353 ELHRDTTKRDFINE
-367 LRVSIR
+367 LRKSIR
-373 EIMNRFHEFIDDFS
+373 KIMNGFHESIDDFL

-395 LRLLFLLHNIETILQ
+395 LRLLFLLHNIETILE

-455 EQDRLDWLKSIC
+455 IQDRSDWLKSILT
-467 ADYETYFVGDEKD
+467 DYKEYFEGDEND
-480 VDSTDPKKKDLG
+480 ADSELG
-492 NIQKSY
+492 NIK
-498 KQYNKTNSAENFM
+498 KKLLQYEKTNSAENFM
-511 ILYNAV
+511 VLYNAV

-522 KVTGGS
+522 KKMGES
-528 ILEEEKN
+528 ITEEEKN
-535 EVGNLVLLD
+535 KVGNLVLLD

-553 SLFPKKRRIVIIAD
+553 SLFPRKRRIVIIAD
-567 GLKSAEDKEK
+567 GLKSAEDKET
-577 GIKSLFVPICTR
+577 GIKSLFIPICTR

-603 MNAWLESDAKAYR
+603 MNAWLKSDAEAYR

-624 DDPVLSGSDSEKTTV
+624 DDPVISGSDSEKPEII
-639 TRFFKYSEQKQIN
+639 RFFKHPEQIQIN
-652 SNN
+652 STN

>member
-1 MEENQDQMP
+1 MEEYQDQMP
-10 MKAFADLKGYTFQI
+10 MKAFAELKGYTFHI

-36 NVEEL
+36 NVREL

-46 EFIKSKK
+46 EFVNSDKK
-53 EMYCLQP
+53 MYCLQP

-68 KKYVVLD
+68 KNYVLLD
-75 GQQRLTTLFLLYK
+75 GQQRLTTLFLSYK
-88 YLYNENPYKFEFE
+88 YLNNNEDPYTFEFK
-101 RDNESDVNRSDYL
+101 RDNESGVRWKYL
-114 LNIESPDK
+114 QDIESPDK

-134 NRAYYTI
+134 NRAYCTI
-141 KDWFSEMAKAGN
+141 KDWFSEIAKSGN

-158 KLEKDCT
+158 ESEEDCT
-165 LEDVKEKFRTLLNAG
+165 LENVKEKFQTLLNAG
-180 KDSKSIQLIWY
+180 KDEKSIQLIWY
-191 EVVKEKQH
+191 EVENEKQH

-215 ELIKAILLNRVSGL
+215 ELIKALLLNRVSGL
-229 LDGSRDEAAI
+229 PDGSREEAAI
-239 QFEMIERM
+239 QFEMIERA

-270 LLFNLVAG
+270 LLFNLVART
-278 ISNEDYEKDFR
+278 SNEDYEKDFR
-289 ASFRWFSDSTTGSL
+289 TSFRWFSDSTTDESMV
-303 IDKWIKLRH
+303 DKWIKVRH

-339 NGDKNSYKPINKIL
+339 NGDKNSYKPIVKIL
-353 ELHSETTKRDFINK
+353 ELHRDTTKRDFINE
-367 LRVSIR
+367 LRKSIR
-373 EIMNRFHEFIDDFS
+373 KIMNGFHESIDDFL

-395 LRLLFLLHNIETILQ
+395 LRLLFLLHNIETILE

-455 EQDRLDWLKSIC
+455 IQDRSDWLESIRT
-467 ADYETYFVGDEKD
+467 DYKEYFEGDEND
-480 VDSTDPKKKDLG
+480 ADSELG
-492 NIQKSY
+492 NIK
-498 KQYNKTNSAENFM
+498 KKLLQYEKTNSAENFM
-511 ILYNAV
+511 VLYNAV

-522 KVTGGS
+522 KKMGES
-528 ILEEEKN
+528 ITEEEKN
-535 EVGNLVLLD
+535 KVGNLVLLD

-553 SLFPKKRRIVIIAD
+553 SLFPRKRRIVIIAD
-567 GLKSAEDKEK
+567 GLKSAEDKET
-577 GIKSLFVPICTR
+577 GIKSLFIPICTR

-603 MNAWLESDAKAYR
+603 MNAWLKSDAEAYR

-624 DDPVLSGSDSEKTTV
+624 DDPVISGSDSEKPEII
-639 TRFFKYSEQKQIN
+639 RFFKHPEQIQIN
-652 SNN
+652 STN

>member
-1 MEENQDQMP
+1 MEEYHDQMP
-10 MKAFADLKGYTFQI
+10 MKAFAELKGYTFHI

-36 NVEEL
+36 NVREL

-46 EFIKSKK
+46 EFVNSDKK
-53 EMYCLQP
+53 MYCLQP

-68 KKYVVLD
+68 KNYVLLD

-88 YLYNENPYKFEFE
+88 YLNNNEDPYTFEFK
-101 RDNESDVNRSDYL
+101 RDNESGVRWKYL
-114 LNIESPDK
+114 QDIESPDK

-134 NRAYYTI
+134 NRAYCTI
-141 KDWFSEMAKAGN
+141 KDWFSEIAKSGN

-158 KLEKDCT
+158 ESEEDCT
-165 LEDVKEKFRTLLNAG
+165 LENVKEKFQTLLNAG
-180 KDSKSIQLIWY
+180 KDEKSIQLIWY
-191 EVVKEKQH
+191 EVENEKQH

-215 ELIKAILLNRVSGL
+215 ELIKALLLNRVSGL
-229 LDGSRDEAAI
+229 PDGSREEAAI
-239 QFEMIERM
+239 QFEMIERA

-270 LLFNLVAG
+270 LLFNLVART
-278 ISNEDYEKDFR
+278 SNEDYEKDFR
-289 ASFRWFSDSTTGSL
+289 TSFRWFSDSTTDESL
-303 IDKWIKLRH
+303 VDKWIKVRH

-339 NGDKNSYKPINKIL
+339 NGDKNSYKPIVKIL
-353 ELHSETTKRDFINK
+353 ELHRDTTKRDFINE
-367 LRVSIR
+367 LRKSIR
-373 EIMNRFHEFIDDFS
+373 KIMNGFHESIDDFL

-395 LRLLFLLHNIETILQ
+395 LRLLFLLHNIETILE

-455 EQDRLDWLKSIC
+455 IQDRSDWLESIRT
-467 ADYETYFVGDEKD
+467 DYKEYFEGDEND
-480 VDSTDPKKKDLG
+480 ADSELG
-492 NIQKSY
+492 NIK
-498 KQYNKTNSAENFM
+498 KKLLQYEKTNSAENFM
-511 ILYNAV
+511 VLYNAV

-522 KVTGGS
+522 KKMGES
-528 ILEEEKN
+528 ITEEEKN
-535 EVGNLVLLD
+535 KVGNLVLLD

-553 SLFPKKRRIVIIAD
+553 SLFPRKRRIVIIAD
-567 GLKSAEDKEK
+567 GLKSAEDKET
-577 GIKSLFVPICTR
+577 GIKSLFIPICTR

-603 MNAWLESDAKAYR
+603 MNAWLKSDAEAYR

-624 DDPVLSGSDSEKTTV
+624 DDPVISGSDSEKPEII
-639 TRFFKYSEQKQIN
+639 RFFKHPEQIQIN
-652 SNN
+652 STN

>member
-1 MEENQDQMP
+1 MEEYQDQMP
-10 MKAFADLKGYTFQI
+10 MKAFAELKGYTFHI

-36 NVEEL
+36 NVREL

-46 EFIKSKK
+46 EFVNSDKK
-53 EMYCLQP
+53 MYCLQP

-68 KKYVVLD
+68 ENYVLLD

-88 YLYNENPYKFEFE
+88 YLNNNEDPYTFEFK
-101 RDNESDVNRSDYL
+101 RDNESGVRWKYL
-114 LNIESPDK
+114 QDIESPDK

-134 NRAYYTI
+134 NRAYCTI
-141 KDWFSEMAKAGN
+141 KDWFSEIAKSGN

-158 KLEKDCT
+158 ESEEDCT
-165 LEDVKEKFRTLLNAG
+165 LENVKEKFQTLLNAG
-180 KDSKSIQLIWY
+180 KDEKSIQLIWY
-191 EVVKEKQH
+191 EVENEKQH

-215 ELIKAILLNRVSGL
+215 ELIKALLLNRVSGL
-229 LDGSRDEAAI
+229 PDGSREEAAI
-239 QFEMIERM
+239 QFEMIERA

-270 LLFNLVAG
+270 LLFNLVART
-278 ISNEDYEKDFR
+278 SNEDYEKDFR
-289 ASFRWFSDSTTGSL
+289 TSFRWFSDSTTDESL
-303 IDKWIKLRH
+303 VDKWIKVRH

-339 NGDKNSYKPINKIL
+339 NGDKNSYKPIVKIL
-353 ELHSETTKRDFINK
+353 ELHRDTTKRDFINE
-367 LRVSIR
+367 LRKSIR
-373 EIMNRFHEFIDDFS
+373 KIMNGFHESIDDFL

-395 LRLLFLLHNIETILQ
+395 LRLLFLLHNIETILE

-455 EQDRLDWLKSIC
+455 IQDRSDWLESIRT
-467 ADYETYFVGDEKD
+467 DYKEYFEGDEND
-480 VDSTDPKKKDLG
+480 ADSELG
-492 NIQKSY
+492 NIK
-498 KQYNKTNSAENFM
+498 KKLLQYEKTNSAENFM
-511 ILYNAV
+511 VLYNAV

-522 KVTGGS
+522 KKMGES
-528 ILEEEKN
+528 ITEEEKN
-535 EVGNLVLLD
+535 KVGNLVLLD

-553 SLFPKKRRIVIIAD
+553 SLFPRKRRIVIIAD
-567 GLKSAEDKEK
+567 GLKSAEDKET
-577 GIKSLFVPICTR
+577 GIKSLFIPICTR

-603 MNAWLESDAKAYR
+603 MNAWLKSDAEAYR

-624 DDPVLSGSDSEKTTV
+624 DDPVISGSDSEKPEII
-639 TRFFKYSEQKQIN
+639 RFFKHPEQIQIN
-652 SNN
+652 STN

>member
-1 MEENQDQMP
+1 MEEYQDQMP
-10 MKAFADLKGYTFQI
+10 MKAFAELKGYTFHI

-36 NVEEL
+36 NVREL

-46 EFIKSKK
+46 EFVNSDKK
-53 EMYCLQP
+53 MYCLQP

-68 KKYVVLD
+68 KNYVLLD

-88 YLYNENPYKFEFE
+88 YLNNNEDPYTFEFK
-101 RDNESDVNRSDYL
+101 RDNESGVRWKYL
-114 LNIESPDK
+114 QDIESPDK

-134 NRAYYTI
+134 NRAYCTI
-141 KDWFSEMAKAGN
+141 KDWFSEIAKSGN

-158 KLEKDCT
+158 ESEEDCT
-165 LEDVKEKFRTLLNAG
+165 LENVKEKFQTLLNAG
-180 KDSKSIQLIWY
+180 KDEKSIQLIWY
-191 EVVKEKQH
+191 EVENEKQH

-215 ELIKAILLNRVSGL
+215 ELIKALLLNRVSGL
-229 LDGSRDEAAI
+229 PDGSREEAAI
-239 QFEMIERM
+239 QFEMIERA

-270 LLFNLVAG
+270 LLFNLVART
-278 ISNEDYEKDFR
+278 SNEDYEKDFR
-289 ASFRWFSDSTTGSL
+289 TSFRWFSDSTTDESL
-303 IDKWIKLRH
+303 VDKWIKVRH

-339 NGDKNSYKPINKIL
+339 NGDKNSYKPIVKIL
-353 ELHSETTKRDFINK
+353 ELHRDTTKRDFINE
-367 LRVSIR
+367 LRKSIR
-373 EIMNRFHEFIDDFS
+373 KIMNGFHESIDDFL

-395 LRLLFLLHNIETILQ
+395 LRLLFLLHNIETILE

-455 EQDRLDWLKSIC
+455 IQDRSAWLESIRT
-467 ADYETYFVGDEKD
+467 DYKEYFEGDEND
-480 VDSTDPKKKDLG
+480 ADSELG
-492 NIQKSY
+492 NIK
-498 KQYNKTNSAENFM
+498 KKLLQYEKTNSAENFM
-511 ILYNAV
+511 VLYNAV

-522 KVTGGS
+522 KKMGES
-528 ILEEEKN
+528 ITEEEKN
-535 EVGNLVLLD
+535 KVGNLVLLD

-553 SLFPKKRRIVIIAD
+553 SLFPRKRRIVIIAD
-567 GLKSAEDKEK
+567 GLKSAEDKET
-577 GIKSLFVPICTR
+577 GIKSLFIPICTR

-603 MNAWLESDAKAYR
+603 MNAWLKSDAEAYR

-624 DDPVLSGSDSEKTTV
+624 DDPVISGSDSEKPEII
-639 TRFFKYSEQKQIN
+639 RFFKHPEQIQIN
-652 SNN
+652 STN